1 MKIKELETKLVENE
15 TDKMQLI
22 KENKIMHDE
31 IHSLKEKVRQ
41 NDVNVGNFINDM
53 GNLLETNNP
62 LLVLNMPKSMQQG
75 NNKRDKYISG

>member
-1 MKIKELETKLVENE
+1 
-15 TDKMQLI
+15 MQLL

-62 LLVLNMPKSMQQG
+62 LLVLNMPKSMQG
-75 NNKRDKYISG
+75 KRDKYLSG

>member
-1 MKIKELETKLVENE
+1 LKIKELESKLDENE
-15 TDKMQLI
+15 TDKMQLL

-62 LLVLNMPKSMQQG
+62 LLVLNMPKSMQG
-75 NNKRDKYISG
+75 KRDKYLSG

>member
-1 MKIKELETKLVENE
+1 MKIKELESKLDENE
-15 TDKMQLI
+15 TDKMQLL

-62 LLVLNMPKSMQQG
+62 LLVLNMPKSMQG
-75 NNKRDKYISG
+75 KRDKYLSG

>member
-1 MKIKELETKLVENE
+1 LKIKELENKLVENE

-62 LLVLNMPKSMQQG
+62 LLVLNMPKSMQG
-75 NNKRDKYISG
+75 KRDKYLSG